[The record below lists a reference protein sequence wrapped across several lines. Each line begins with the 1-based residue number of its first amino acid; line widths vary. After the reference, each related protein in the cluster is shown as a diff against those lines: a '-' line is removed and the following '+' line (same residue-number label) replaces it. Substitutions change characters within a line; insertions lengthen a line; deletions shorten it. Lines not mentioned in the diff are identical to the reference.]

1 MNHVVG
7 LLAVGRQAK
16 RARVNEKPACSKL
29 GNLVPR
35 SSRYSRRP
43 WYTLRTTPRGM
54 ESFVTW
60 NTWFSFSVHFFQ
72 DRIWLFTMFDPGKSV
87 DEDEIKCFMS
97 YSRVFSVPSFSISRR
112 PWGRGW
118 SMGIQRYFVHCCV
131 SAPDNPSQIRGNDR
145 GLYLLDIYYIYC
157 FLISDECWWS
167 IYFIYCRLKQDDWDH
182 LSIFH
187 NSFIRN

>member
-16 RARVNEKPACSKL
+16 RARVNEKSACSKL

-118 SMGIQRYFVHCCV
+118 SMGIQRYFCPLLCERTRQSLTDTRQWPWFV
-131 SAPDNPSQIRGNDR
+131 SFRYI
-145 GLYLLDIYYIYC
+145 LYLL
-157 FLISDECWWS
+157 F
-167 IYFIYCRLKQDDWDH
+167 F
-182 LSIFH
+182 
-187 NSFIRN
+187 N